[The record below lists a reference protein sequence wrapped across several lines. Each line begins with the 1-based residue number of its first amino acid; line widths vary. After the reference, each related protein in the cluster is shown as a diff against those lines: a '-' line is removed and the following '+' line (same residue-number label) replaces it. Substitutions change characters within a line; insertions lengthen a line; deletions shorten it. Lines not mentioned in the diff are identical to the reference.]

1 MDTLGDDF
9 MIGKVYDIKMK
20 YGEGLSGMSLVVV
33 SKVVAELSRGLTV
46 NDITEEMKS
55 FTEFLK
61 DDEISKRRFFSYW
74 NQLSLIIE
82 TLSH

>member
-1 MDTLGDDF
+1 MT
-9 MIGKVYDIKMK
+9 
-20 YGEGLSGMSLVVV
+20 LVVV
-33 SKVVAELSRGLTV
+33 SIVVAELSCGLTV

-82 TLSH
+82 SLSH